1 MEKQGGAMSFTR
13 LGSPPDRVAFRLPLF
28 TLPGLALLLACL
40 VPLRAFPQQEKGAG
54 VVLSGDASAK
64 DVGLPLYP
72 GSRRHKDKDKE
83 DDSPAANFGLW
94 GGGSGFKL
102 VVLKMESDDS
112 PEKVAGF
119 YKKALAKYGKVL
131 DCSHPAPLDANSS
144 KSDSKSLTCGDDK
157 PEKGGVLFKAGT
169 KEKQHLA
176 AVQPNGSGSLYQ
188 LVYVADWGNSK
199 KQ

>member
-1 MEKQGGAMSFTR
+1 MSFTR
-13 LGSPPDRVAFRLPLF
+13 LGSRTDRVALRLSMF
-28 TLPGLALLLACL
+28 TLPGLALLLAGL

-72 GSRRHKDKDKE
+72 GSRRHKDKE

-112 PEKVAGF
+112 PEKVADF

-131 DCSHPAPLDANSS
+131 DCSHPAPSDANSS

-176 AVQPNGSGSLYQ
+176 AVLPNGSGSLYQ
-188 LVYVADWGNSK
+188 LVYVADWGNSEK
-199 KQ
+199 K